1 MVNWPD
7 GIFSKVYG
15 QRIKK
20 IPGREILTKIQ
31 IPKYIKK
38 IIVIGNLSKT
48 GKKFIKQNYKIKVTN
63 FKLPFG
69 TIEDIKKKA
78 NFNFLK
84 SDLVFITLPT
94 PKQEQIA
101 HHLSNIN
108 KNFKIICIGGSIG
121 IVSGD
126 EKVVP
131 KYLINF
137 EFFWRLRYETRRRIL
152 RLLST
157 FSQYIWDYFVV
168 KKAKKI
174 KIKYIY

>member
-1 MVNWPD
+1 MINWPD

-15 QRIKK
+15 KKIKK
-20 IPGREILTKIQ
+20 IPGREILNQIN
-31 IPKYIKK
+31 IPKKIKR
-38 IIVIGNLSKT
+38 IIIIGNLSNT
-48 GKKFIKQNYKIKVTN
+48 EKKYVIQNFKKPVLNY
-63 FKLPFG
+63 KLPFG
-69 TIEDIKKKA
+69 NIEYIKKKS
-78 NFNFLK
+78 NFKFLE
-84 SDLVFITLPT
+84 SDLIFITLPT

-108 KNFKIICIGGSIG
+108 SHYKIICIGGSIG

-137 EFFWRLRYETRRRIL
+137 EFFWRLRYETKRRLL

-157 FSQYIWDYFVV
+157 FSQYIFDYFY
-168 KKAKKI
+168 KKQKK
-174 KIKYIY
+174 